1 VTRAL
6 ATLVALAGLVVVP
19 FATAAKAP
27 VCQNIPLPDRLEE
40 TPIAFVGKLI
50 SSSPR
55 AGATYWRFE
64 VDQRVK
70 GPIGKEVDIRAP
82 LLTDA
87 KGRPLDPVNEVGV
100 LATLDGATIVTNS
113 CLLTDPA
120 ALLAVADKDRGGP
133 IKLFLGL
140 LTLAIVLG
148 VCWFRIRRG
157 SRPSFPGMPNDPG
170 ARAREARGR

>member
-1 VTRAL
+1 MNRVLVLLVMVA
-6 ATLVALAGLVVVP
+6 ALVAVP
-19 FATAAKAP
+19 FANAAKAP
-27 VCQNIPLPDRLEE
+27 VCQNIPLPDRLAEL
-40 TPIAFVGKLI
+40 PVAFVGKLI
-50 SSSPR
+50 SSSER
-55 AGATYWRFE
+55 SGATYWRFE

-87 KGRPLDPVNEVGV
+87 KGHPLDSVNEVGV
-100 LATLDGATIVTNS
+100 LAKLDGATIVTDS

-120 ALLAVADKDRGGP
+120 ALLAVSDKDRGGP
-133 IKLFLGL
+133 IKVLLGI

-157 SRPSFPGMPNDPG
+157 SRPSFTGLPNDPG
-170 ARAREARGR
+170 ARARQARGR